1 MRGVVVFARAFSLIS
16 PQRERKREW
25 WLVPDF
31 ETEVNKDSRSTYGGR
46 SVGTR
51 DFCPA
56 LGALVGTE

>member
-1 MRGVVVFARAFSLIS
+1 MFARAFSLIS
-16 PQRERKREW
+16 PHIEREREW
-25 WLVPDF
+25 WLVPNF
-31 ETEVNKDSRSTYGGR
+31 ETEVNRDARSTSGGR